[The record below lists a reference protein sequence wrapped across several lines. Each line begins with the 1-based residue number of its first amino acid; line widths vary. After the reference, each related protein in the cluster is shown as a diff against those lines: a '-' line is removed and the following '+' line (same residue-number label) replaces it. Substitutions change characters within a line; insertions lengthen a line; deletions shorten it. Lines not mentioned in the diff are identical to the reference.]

1 MGFQFQDDDRF
12 PAWRIAFFQYL
23 IAASLLGL
31 LVGYW
36 RLQIGQHRAYLELA
50 ERNRVR
56 NLPIIAPRGQ
66 ILDRE
71 GRTLVDSHPAFSIL
85 LMREGSNAPT
95 PERLSEIASSLGLG
109 AEEVQQLEKRAA
121 SLPSFQPMVLKQSAT
136 IEDIA
141 FVESHRVEFPE
152 LNLIQVQQRFYP
164 KGSTAATVLGYV
176 GEVSED
182 LLSKPGSPYR
192 PGDVVGKSGVEHTY
206 NSVLTGK
213 DGMRRII
220 VNSRGQEIGSMTTIR
235 PKPGNDLR
243 LTIDLDLQIVAEAGL
258 GEDSGAVVAL
268 DPRTGEILAMVSHP
282 SYDPNEF
289 AQRMDPQSWQK
300 LISDPQKP
308 MMNKAIQ
315 AHIAPG
321 SVFKII
327 TAAAALETGTI
338 KPDYSLYC
346 PGWVTIYGH
355 TYRDWTFKEGRGHGP
370 VDLHRAI
377 VQSCDV
383 YFYTLG
389 KLLGIEKIGY
399 FARRLGLGSRTGIDL
414 PAEESGLVPSPDWV
428 RKAFNRP
435 WWPGETI
442 SVAIGQGA
450 LAATP
455 LQLAC
460 TIGGI
465 ASGGTFR
472 HPHVAF
478 RDQLRALGIEPDDDE
493 DPERFPLNDS
503 TVDVLSRG
511 MWGVVNE
518 GGTGAGARYPGLDI
532 AGKTGTAQVVS
543 MALMEASKKKE
554 HLSNA
559 WFVAFAPSTNPEIV
573 VAALVMHGNHSAVA
587 VPIAREVI
595 RAYFDKKMSRKP
607 IPGQLETRVRMMS
620 ELNAPASGA
629 TQDVA
634 RQH

>member
-1 MGFQFQDDDRF
+1 MGFQLPDDDRF

-23 IAASLLGL
+23 IAASLMGL

-85 LMREGSNAPT
+85 LMREGSDNPT
-95 PERLSEIASSLGLG
+95 PERLAEIASSLGID
-109 AEEVQQLEKRAA
+109 AEEIQELQKRAA
-121 SLPSFQPMVLKQSAT
+121 GLPPFQSMVLKQSAT

-164 KGSTAATVLGYV
+164 KGSTGAAVLGYV

-192 PGDVVGKSGVEHTY
+192 PGDVVGKSGVERTY
-206 NSVLTGK
+206 NSVLTGQ

-220 VNSRGQEIGSMTTIR
+220 VNSRGQEIGSMTTI
-235 PKPGNDLR
+235 KPRLGNDLR
-243 LTIDLDLQIVAEAGL
+243 LTLDLDLQMVAEAGL
-258 GEDSGAVVAL
+258 GGESGAVVAL

-289 AQRMDPQSWQK
+289 ARRMEPESWQK

-308 MMNKAIQ
+308 LMNKAIQ

-327 TAAAALETGTI
+327 TATAALETGTI
-338 KPDYSLYC
+338 KPEYSLYC

-355 TYRDWTFKEGRGHGP
+355 TYHDWTFKKGRGHGH
-370 VDLHRAI
+370 VDLHEAI

-399 FARRLGLGSRTGIDL
+399 FAKRLGLGSRTGIDL
-414 PAEESGLVPSPDWV
+414 PAEEPGLVPSPDWV
-428 RKAFNRP
+428 KKTLNRP

-450 LAATP
+450 VAATP
-455 LQLAC
+455 LQMAC
-460 TIGGI
+460 AIGGI

-472 HPHVAF
+472 RPHVAF
-478 RDQLRALGIEPDDDE
+478 RDQLRALGIGPEDE
-493 DPERFPLNDS
+493 DAESFPLNES
-503 TVDVLSRG
+503 TIDVLTRG

-518 GGTGAGARYPGLDI
+518 GGTGARARYPGLDI

-543 MALMEASKKKE
+543 MALMESSKKKE

-559 WFVAFAPSTNPEIV
+559 WFVGYAPSTNPEIV
-573 VAALVMHGNHSAVA
+573 VAALVMHGNESAVA
-587 VPIAREVI
+587 VPIARDVI
-595 RAYFDKKMSRKP
+595 RAYFDKKMARKP
-607 IPGQLETRVRMMS
+607 IPGQMETRVRMLS
-620 ELNAPASGA
+620 ELNGPTSGA
-629 TQDVA
+629 AQRES
-634 RQH
+634 RQR

>member
-1 MGFQFQDDDRF
+1 MGFQLPDDDRF

-23 IAASLLGL
+23 IAASLMGL

-85 LMREGSNAPT
+85 LMREGSDT
-95 PERLSEIASSLGLG
+95 PARERLSEIASNLGVD
-109 AEEVQQLEKRAA
+109 AEEIQELQKRAA
-121 SLPSFQPMVLKQSAT
+121 GLPPFQSMVLKQSAT

-164 KGSTAATVLGYV
+164 KGATGAAVLGYV

-206 NSVLTGK
+206 NSVLTGQ

-220 VNSRGQEIGSMTTIR
+220 VNSRGQEIGSMTTIK

-243 LTIDLDLQIVAEAGL
+243 LTLDLDLQMVAEAGL
-258 GEDSGAVVAL
+258 GEESGAVVAL

-289 AQRMDPQSWQK
+289 ARRMDPESWQK

-308 MMNKAIQ
+308 LMNKAIQ

-327 TAAAALETGTI
+327 TATAALETGTI
-338 KPDYSLYC
+338 TPEYSLYC

-355 TYRDWTFKEGRGHGP
+355 TYHDWTFKKGQGHGH
-370 VDLHRAI
+370 VDLHQAI

-399 FARRLGLGSRTGIDL
+399 FARRLGLGSRTGVDL
-414 PAEESGLVPSPDWV
+414 PAEEPGLVPSPDWV
-428 RKAFNRP
+428 KKTFNRP

-460 TIGGI
+460 AIGGI
-465 ASGGTFR
+465 ASGGTFLR
-472 HPHVAF
+472 PHVVF
-478 RDQLRALGIEPDDDE
+478 RDQLRALGIETEDE
-493 DPERFPLNDS
+493 DAERLPLNES
-503 TVDVLSRG
+503 TIDVLTRG

-518 GGTGAGARYPGLDI
+518 GGTGARARYPGLDI

-543 MALMEASKKKE
+543 MALMESSKKKE

-559 WFVAFAPSTNPEIV
+559 WFVGFAPSTNPEIV
-573 VAALVMHGNHSAVA
+573 VAALVMHGNESAVA
-587 VPIAREVI
+587 VPIARDVI
-595 RAYFDKKMSRKP
+595 RAYFDKKMARKP
-607 IPGQLETRVRMMS
+607 IPGQMETRVRMLS
-620 ELNAPASGA
+620 ELSGPTPSA
-629 TQDVA
+629 AQ
-634 RQH
+634 RESPQR

>member
-1 MGFQFQDDDRF
+1 MGYQFQDDDRF
-12 PAWRIAFFQYL
+12 PAWRIALFQYL
-23 IAASLLGL
+23 IAASLIGL

-66 ILDRE
+66 ILDRD

-85 LMREGSNAPT
+85 LMREGSNPPT
-95 PERLSEIASSLGLG
+95 PERLSEIASSLGLD
-109 AEEVQQLEKRAA
+109 AEEIQQLETRAA
-121 SLPSFQPMVLKQSAT
+121 SLPPFQPMVLKQSAT

-220 VNSRGQEIGSMTTIR
+220 VNSRGQEIGSMTTIK

-243 LTIDLDLQIVAEAGL
+243 LTLDLDLQMVAEAGL
-258 GEDSGAVVAL
+258 GEESGAVVAL

-282 SYDPNEF
+282 SYDPNDF
-289 AQRMDPQSWQK
+289 ARRMDPETWQK

-308 MMNKAIQ
+308 LMNKAIQ

-321 SVFKII
+321 SVFKIV

-355 TYRDWTFKEGRGHGP
+355 TYHDWTFEKGHGHGP

-389 KLLGIEKIGY
+389 RLLGIEKIDY
-399 FARRLGLGSRTGIDL
+399 FAKRLGLGSRTGVDL

-428 RKAFNRP
+428 KKAFNRP

-472 HPHVAF
+472 RPHVAF
-478 RDQLRALGIEPDDDE
+478 RDQLRALGVEPEAGDG
-493 DPERFPLNDS
+493 ERFPLDDS
-503 TVDVLSRG
+503 TVDVLTRG

-543 MALMEASKKKE
+543 MALMEASRKKE

-559 WFVAFAPSTNPEIV
+559 WFVGFAPSTNPEIV
-573 VAALVMHGNHSAVA
+573 VAALVLHGNHSAVA

-607 IPGQLETRVRMMS
+607 VPGQLETRVRMLS
-620 ELNAPASGA
+620 ELDGPTPGA
-629 TQDVA
+629 AQDES
-634 RQH
+634 RQR